1 MTFGNSV
8 MAEANRLAYLAAERQ
23 KGDFIGSIS
32 HELRSPLHG
41 ILASAEFLADTE
53 FDAFQNSLVDTIS
66 SCGRTLLD
74 TVNHILDYSKINTYE
89 RNWLNARKSRTQKSN
104 VSMNPRAAVS
114 TTMAKEAPPLM
125 NIFATTD
132 VAAIAEEVVEGVY
145 AGQVYQDISST
156 EIAFMSR
163 ETKGKISEQG
173 VASSRR
179 ALHGEAKTQLVVKEV
194 DVLLDIAPGDYIF
207 TTQPGALRRV
217 RHMNLHHAGMI
228 DRLTVS
234 RRS

>member
-8 MAEANRLAYLAAERQ
+8 MAEANRLAYIAAERQ

-41 ILASAEFLADTE
+41 ILASAEFLAETE

-74 TVNHILDYSKINTYE
+74 TVNHILDYSKINKYE
-89 RNWLNARKSRTQKSN
+89 RSFFNARKSRAQKSTL
-104 VSMNPRAAVS
+104 SRKTKSAVAVPNS
-114 TTMAKEAPPLM
+114 KEAPPLM
-125 NIFATTD
+125 NIYATTD
-132 VAAIAEEVVEGVY
+132 VAAIAEEVIEGVY

-156 EIAFMSR
+156 EIAYMSP
-163 ETKGKISEQG
+163 ETKGKIQDHG
-173 VASSRR
+173 VKPPRR
-179 ALHGEAKTQLVVKEV
+179 ALQGDSRNLSVANSVEV
-194 DVLLDIAPGDYIF
+194 ILDIAKGDYVF

-217 RHMNLHHAGMI
+217 LFSHRPN
-228 DRLTVS
+228 
-234 RRS
+234 